1 MNPASATIALLLADA
16 RLPAGGFAHSS
27 GLEPA
32 LLGGMPPADV
42 PAYLR
47 ARVRTTALTDAG
59 VAVVAR
65 HVLLPGGGP
74 ASGPP
79 RAERGDRPLR
89 DQAFRREQVDLRRA
103 PPVSAGSPDPATGR
117 TSGAGLAAVERAW
130 AARTP
135 SAAMRAAARD
145 LGRGLLRL
153 ARRVWPESASIAAVA
168 GLESAA
174 IAAVGARPAPP
185 RPLVLGAIAAAAGI
199 DAETLVRIAVY
210 DDVACAVAALLK
222 LEPGDPAAGVAL
234 TLEACAVAEPE
245 IARVAALTTPGRIPA
260 ESAPQAEAWAEDHAL
275 TDRRLFRA

>member
-1 MNPASATIALLLADA
+1 MTPAATTVALLLADA

-32 LLGGMPPADV
+32 LLGGMPAAAV

-47 ARVRTTALTDAG
+47 SRVRTTALTDAG

-65 HVLLPGGGP
+65 HVLLHGSTGSAEAPG
-74 ASGPP
+74 
-79 RAERGDRPLR
+79 AETPGVETPGV
-89 DQAFRREQVDLRRA
+89 ETPGVET
-103 PPVSAGSPDPATGR
+103 P
-117 TSGAGLAAVERAW
+117 AAVERAW

-135 SAAMRAAARD
+135 SPAMRGAARD

-153 ARRVWPESASIAAVA
+153 ARRLWPGSP
-168 GLESAA
+168 A
-174 IAAVGARPAPP
+174 IAAVGGLPAPP
-185 RPLVLGAIAAAAGI
+185 RPLVLGAVAAATRI

-222 LEPGDPAAGVAL
+222 LEPGDPAAGVSL
-234 TLEACAVAEPE
+234 TLEACAIAEPE
-245 IARVAALTTPGRIPA
+245 VARLAALTAARQIPA
-260 ESAPQAEAWAEDHAL
+260 ESAPQAEAWAEAHAL